1 MEGPGVPPP
10 RPSSPPA
17 LGQAQCNSKST
28 KSKSTRFGS
37 PGTCADPMRFRGRG
51 CLSPLLIGSTFSLLR
66 EAGRATASRTGPAG
80 CGARTSRLRSPQP
93 PPLPQELIVEAEDT
107 WIRLEGLSESTDY
120 TVLLQA
126 AQDAARSGVTS
137 TAFATGERPA
147 RTRAPSPPRP
157 DGQRPSGLR
166 QTWPG
171 RSPAQKLDRLFL
183 RRKILASSTLASPP
197 MTPRTPRPCW
207 EASYNHRSPRAQVP
221 GPPGPTMCA
230 E

>member
-1 MEGPGVPPP
+1 M
-10 RPSSPPA
+10 
-17 LGQAQCNSKST
+17 
-28 KSKSTRFGS
+28 
-37 PGTCADPMRFRGRG
+37 
-51 CLSPLLIGSTFSLLR
+51 
-66 EAGRATASRTGPAG
+66 
-80 CGARTSRLRSPQP
+80 
-93 PPLPQELIVEAEDT
+93 EAEDT

-157 DGQRPSGLR
+157 DGRLPSGLR

-183 RRKILASSTLASPP
+183 RRKILASSTLAPAPDSPHP
-197 MTPRTPRPCW
+197 EALLGSLLQPQEPAGTSAWATWPDDVRRVRTSVIGRRRR
-207 EASYNHRSPRAQVP
+207 E
-221 GPPGPTMCA
+221 
-230 E
+230 

>member
-1 MEGPGVPPP
+1 M
-10 RPSSPPA
+10 
-17 LGQAQCNSKST
+17 
-28 KSKSTRFGS
+28 
-37 PGTCADPMRFRGRG
+37 
-51 CLSPLLIGSTFSLLR
+51 
-66 EAGRATASRTGPAG
+66 
-80 CGARTSRLRSPQP
+80 
-93 PPLPQELIVEAEDT
+93 EAEDT

-147 RTRAPSPPRP
+147 RTRAPSPPRR
-157 DGQRPSGLR
+157 DGRRPSGLR

-183 RRKILASSTLASPP
+183 RRKILASSTLAPAPTPP
-197 MTPRTPRPCW
+197 TPRPCW